1 MIIKIESN
9 IETKG
14 GLKKLVKYIINPKA
28 SNNNRDGENV
38 LGRNERITHVFTND
52 NILTDIE
59 EAKKVFDSKEEKL
72 NREFER
78 YEKQQKRKN
87 RKSAKNRAIHVEISP
102 DVDDW
107 VKEDGTKRTPVEMWF
122 MTQEVLRNSFEDF
135 DEKEI
140 IAGFHMD
147 TEKPHFHVVIP
158 TIAKVD
164 GKYKLDKM
172 WQVKKRLRTE
182 TEKLEI
188 KYNLTLTGENK
199 PDENPEPDSDFVHV
213 AKNTQFKNQNAN
225 DILEKAK
232 NELVIA
238 AKNDDK
244 EAEDR
249 ALEDIERI
257 EKIVENKLK
266 KQKSGSNFF
275 TIENTMRKIYTND
288 KSIYELEEELAKNNI
303 AINISFK
310 PNGDV
315 KGITYQLKDD
325 KGKPITYKK
334 KIMVDGEEKLVDA
347 PVMLSATALSKKL
360 KGKAAVKKRFTKDC
374 LADLDGWLEYL
385 AIQRDLHNK
394 QYKPV
399 QMAVCTMFYPFN
411 KPVNARI
418 WRHKKDGMEH
428 IYRGYDKETN
438 QAIFEYD
445 TDKTQIKFLKAE
457 TQADSDLA
465 MEAAKNWNGYVITS
479 SSSEWTGKQIKSWLN
494 LDSEPK
500 KSIKD
505 FHFNKNSQCQNI
517 SFKDFAEATKG
528 MQFTKEEIKHIKEN
542 LLSSADAIKHGYEL
556 NEMLIADKPQEPI
569 HKHKEAVKVAPQQK
583 IEEMENALLNEIT
596 EPEQPKEQQSN
607 EVDSKVKTPEE
618 MLAELNS
625 KLNGLRGARTADIEL
640 SKENLHLMNDYAD
653 GKKTLTE
660 LYFSAS
666 NKDRLSLT
674 ALQRKSTKAKNGELN
689 VSKYKIS

>member
-14 GLKKLVKYIINPKA
+14 GLKKLIKYIINPKE
-28 SNNNRDGENV
+28 SNNKKGKNV

-52 NILTDIE
+52 NIITDME
-59 EAKKVFDSKEEKL
+59 EAKKLFDSKEEKL

-87 RKSAKNRAIHVEISP
+87 RKITKNRAIHVEISP
-102 DVDDW
+102 DVNDW
-107 VKEDGTKRTPVEMWF
+107 IKEDGTKRTPAEMWF
-122 MTQEVLRNSFEDF
+122 ITQEALINSFEGF
-135 DEKEI
+135 EEKEF

-172 WQVKKRLRTE
+172 WQIKERLRTE
-182 TEKLEI
+182 AEKLEI

-199 PDENPEPDSDFVHV
+199 PDDNLEPDSDFVHV

-225 DILEKAK
+225 DVLEKAK
-232 NELVIA
+232 SEMIIA
-238 AKNDDK
+238 AENNDK
-244 EAEDR
+244 EAEKR
-249 ALEDIERI
+249 AFEDIERI
-257 EKIVENKLK
+257 EEIVENKLK
-266 KQKSGSNFF
+266 KQKNGSNFF
-275 TIENTMRKIYTND
+275 TIENTMRKIYPNN
-288 KSIYELEEELAKNNI
+288 KSIFDLEEELAENNI

-315 KGITYQLKDD
+315 KGITYQLKNDN
-325 KGKPITYKK
+325 GKPITYKK
-334 KIMVDGEEKLVDA
+334 NIMVDGEEKLVDA
-347 PVMLSATALSKKL
+347 PVMLSATALSKRL
-360 KGKAAVKKRFTKDC
+360 KGKAAVKKRFTKDG

-385 AIQRDLHNK
+385 AIQRDLHNR

-500 KSIKD
+500 KSIKY
-505 FHFNKNSQCQNI
+505 FHFNKNSQYQNI

-528 MQFTKEEIKHIKEN
+528 MTFSKEEMKHIKEN
-542 LLSSADAIKHGYEL
+542 LLSSDDAIKHGHEL

-569 HKHKEAVKVAPQQK
+569 HEQKEAVKVAPQQK

-596 EPEQPKEQQSN
+596 EPEKPQEQQSN
-607 EVDSKVKTPEE
+607 EVDSTVKTPEE
-618 MLAELNS
+618 MLAELN
-625 KLNGLRGARTADIEL
+625 KKINGLQGAKTADIVLEGD
-640 SKENLHLMNDYAD
+640 NLKLMEEYAD
-653 GKKTLTE
+653 GKKKLAD
-660 LYFSAS
+660 LYEAAS

-674 ALQRKSTKAKNGELN
+674 ALQRKARKAKKGQLN
-689 VSKYKIS
+689 ISKYKIL